1 MAQNKS
7 HFQILPLRKFDG
19 ASAAIKRPQEI
30 TSFSFDEQHKLRHD
44 DSSLRWYWPPK
55 LGADLSKG
63 FETFVRHDDSVDE
76 HINGLLAAIVKLEEK
91 TGERVVA
98 DFVTWRGM
106 MTKASSDIMC
116 LPFDLQSSFDMNAI
130 KFQNTIYIEESH
142 IFKLFPQTHR
152 TQSHQMQVGTFWGY
166 KFETLSTLPA
176 WWADC
181 SRSKIE
187 SREYDIVNNKAQWC
201 SIVKTGF
208 DNTRIILGGEV
219 DALWQGEPRS
229 VDNPPVYVELKTS
242 KEIRSD
248 NDALVFEQKLLR
260 FWAQSFLLGVQK
272 IIIGF
277 RDRNGVLQS
286 VEELQT
292 TNLPS
297 ITKKGGKTWDGN
309 TCINFTN
316 RLLKWL
322 KEKLPEDGVV
332 WKIKHDEFSE
342 NVDVYP
348 VPGQE
353 SFLTKEFVE
362 WRMSGNV

>member
-7 HFQILPLRKFDG
+7 QFQIFPLGIFG
-19 ASAAIKRPQEI
+19 GVSAAIKRPLEV

-55 LGADLSKG
+55 LGADLSRG
-63 FETFVRHDDSVDE
+63 LETFVKHDDSVDD
-76 HINGLLAAIVKLEEK
+76 HLNGLLAAIVKLEEK

-106 MTKASSDIMC
+106 MTKIMC
-116 LPFDLQSSFDMNAI
+116 LPFDPRSSFEMHAI
-130 KFQNTIYIEESH
+130 KFHNTIYIEESH
-142 IFKLFPQTHR
+142 AFKLLSRVYEAQN
-152 TQSHQMQVGTFWGY
+152 HQMQLGSFWGY

-176 WWADC
+176 WWAQC
-181 SRSKIE
+181 TRSEIE
-187 SREYDIVNNKAQWC
+187 SRENDIVNNEAQWC

-208 DNTRIILGGEV
+208 DNTRIVLGGEV

-272 IIIGF
+272 IIVGF
-277 RDRNGVLQS
+277 RDRNGILQS
-286 VEELQT
+286 LDELQT
-292 TNLPS
+292 TSLPS
-297 ITKKGGKTWDGN
+297 IAKKGRKTWDGN

-322 KEKLPEDGVV
+322 KETIPEDGMV
-332 WKIKHDEFSE
+332 WKIRHDENSE
-342 NVDVYP
+342 TVDVYP
-348 VPGQE
+348 VPGQK

-362 WRMSGNV
+362 WRMSGEV